1 MLKLNSPKFGRA
13 IRFKETASM
22 SANEMVS
29 HFVKIKNFYRT
40 QLTKLVGGHADAL
53 RYYCANDC
61 AYIFD
66 AGFLKAI
73 VRTIEEK
80 GSGKGCMV
88 LFQGLRTEGETAG
101 PHGRPTIIA
110 TAYAA
115 KEDAGGKF
123 FLEHLPIAK
132 DAMPVL
138 LDDDYDGI
146 EHPGDGSSPNSKI
159 FMSAA
164 GSQANEEDADDWRPV
179 VLDPSDGETDYVIKK
194 IITEDELKA
203 WL

>member
-1 MLKLNSPKFGRA
+1 MLNLKSPKFGKP
-13 IRFKETASM
+13 IRFKETATM
-22 SANEMVS
+22 GANEMVS
-29 HFVKIKNFYRT
+29 HFVKIKNYYRT
-40 QLTKLVGGHADAL
+40 QLAKLVGGHADAL

-66 AGFLKAI
+66 LGFLKAI

-80 GSGKGCMV
+80 GSGEGCMV
-88 LFQGLRTEGETAG
+88 LFQGLRKEGETTG

-110 TAYAA
+110 TAYAL

-123 FLEHLPIAK
+123 FLEHLLITK
-132 DAMPVL
+132 DTMPVL

-146 EHPGDGSSPNSKI
+146 EHPGDGSSPNAKI

-164 GSQANEEDADDWRPV
+164 GSQVSEEDADDWRPI
-179 VLDPSDGETDYVIKK
+179 VLKPGDGETDYVIKK
-194 IITEDELKA
+194 TITEEELKA